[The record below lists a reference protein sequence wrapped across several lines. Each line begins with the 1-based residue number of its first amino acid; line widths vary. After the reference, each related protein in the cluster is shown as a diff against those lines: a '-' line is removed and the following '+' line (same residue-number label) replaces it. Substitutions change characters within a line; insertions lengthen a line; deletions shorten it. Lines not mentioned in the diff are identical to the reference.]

1 MSRTKGSKNKPKNN
15 TNIKVI
21 SFERQIEGA
30 PINKN
35 TSLGWVNWGE
45 ENSYPD
51 LLLGL
56 YNQSPTHHSAIDFG
70 VCSIIGD
77 GVDYDAM
84 QIDGSQIVPNYKES
98 WDDLIKSIALDYM
111 LFGSFAIEIIKNNDN
126 LTYSFWHIPL
136 HKVRW
141 SEYDEDGQILGYY
154 ICSDW
159 TKTSSN
165 PPLFVKAFDMQEEI
179 EKSEPYLYVY
189 RKYDPTL
196 EYYTSPHYIAG
207 IQAIQSEVEHILFDL
222 KTTTNSFVPSGMLV
236 LPEMEREEDK
246 SVILREIGK
255 MFQGSQNANAIMT
268 VFRGNVDENKPEFI
282 PFVANTSNV
291 NLFEA
296 SNLRT
301 QARILAAHKIPDAAL
316 CGLPSIGN
324 NGFTSEAAKL
334 ETAFKIYQKLTGN
347 SNRNTIIKSINFML
361 SMNGVETELILK
373 PFSLDIDENE
383 KVDDKMNQNENNDSE
398 EKVEDYTNV
407 DK

>member
-141 SEYDEDGQILGYY
+141 SEYDEDGQIQGYY

-189 RKYDPTL
+189 RQYDPTL

-347 SNRNTIIKSINFML
+347 LNRNTIIKAINFML

>member
-141 SEYDEDGQILGYY
+141 SEYDEDGQIQGYY

-189 RKYDPTL
+189 RQYDPTL

-347 SNRNTIIKSINFML
+347 LNRNTIIKAINFML

-383 KVDDKMNQNENNDSE
+383 KVDDKMNQNENNGSE
-398 EKVEDYTNV
+398 EKVEDYTTA
-407 DK
+407 

>member
-141 SEYDEDGQILGYY
+141 SEYDEDGQIQGYY

-189 RKYDPTL
+189 RQYDPTL

-347 SNRNTIIKSINFML
+347 SNRNTIIKAINFML
-361 SMNGVETELILK
+361 SINGVETELILK

-383 KVDDKMNQNENNDSE
+383 NVDDKMNQNENNDSE
-398 EKVEDYTNV
+398 EKVEDYTTN
-407 DK
+407 K